1 MREQGDIIVVDTR
14 SGIDSY
20 LFDEQ
25 EEMSALHFFMTVGS
39 TDYQR
44 LFIQFLR
51 MTDKEASLSEK
62 RLKNMPALSNS
73 SVLGDE

>member
-14 SGIDSY
+14 SGIDTY
-20 LFDEQ
+20 LFDNQ
-25 EEMSALHFFMTVGS
+25 EEMSALQFFKTVGS

-44 LFIQFLR
+44 LFIRFLR
-51 MTDKEASLSEK
+51 MTEKEAPLREK
-62 RLKNMPALSNS
+62 KLKNMSTLSNS